1 MLFGYNQSNISY
13 LGFPKNV
20 ISLDN
25 KVSSFEDI
33 LDIMISLCKINL
45 SINSKIVCLDI
56 NEISFS
62 KEFIESVNYIDEEDP
77 RISQMI
83 DDLNLL
89 IIKNGIRIVF
99 YFGKNFFLGS
109 QIDSVK
115 NETIS
120 ILEIVSSVMNA
131 IGINY
136 PSILVRIGS
145 AYGNRK
151 KTMMDFCNSLKY
163 LKPETISLLS
173 VMNDDKPSLFSVTDL
188 LGGVYY
194 NTGIPITF
202 RTLAH
207 QFNDGSL
214 SIREA
219 MFLSASTWKSE
230 HKPFVIHAES
240 SDIDPNGIALS
251 PNPTGKIT
259 RRIPTFGLN
268 CDIIIDSPEKE
279 NCYKN
284 YITSQK
290 GLPPTVINKIGK
302 R

>member
-33 LDIMISLCKINL
+33 LDILISLSKINL
-45 SINSKIVCLDI
+45 SINSKITCLDI
-56 NEISFS
+56 NEILFS
-62 KEFIESVNYIDEEDP
+62 KDFIESPNYIDEEEG

-83 DDLNLL
+83 NELNSI
-89 IIKNGIRIVF
+89 IIKNDIRIVF
-99 YFGKNFFLGS
+99 YFGKNYFLGS
-109 QIDSVK
+109 QIESVK
-115 NETIS
+115 KETIS
-120 ILEIVSSVMNA
+120 IIEIVSSVMNT

-136 PSILVRIGS
+136 PSIFIRIGS
-145 AYGNRK
+145 AYGNSK
-151 KTMMDFCNSLKY
+151 KTMADFCNSLS
-163 LKPETISLLS
+163 LLRPETVKLLS

-194 NTGIPITF
+194 NTGIPICF

-214 SIREA
+214 SLREA
-219 MFLSASTWKSE
+219 MFLSASTWKQE
-230 HKPFVIHAES
+230 NKPFIIHSES
-240 SDIDPNGIALS
+240 SDLDINGISLS
-251 PNPTGKIT
+251 PIPSNKIT

-279 NCYKN
+279 ICYQN
-284 YITSQK
+284 YIVSQR
-290 GLPPTVINKIGK
+290 GLPPTVINKIPK
-302 R
+302 K

>member
-33 LDIMISLCKINL
+33 LDILISLCKINT
-45 SINSKIVCLDI
+45 SINSKIVCLDV

-62 KEFIESVNYIDEEDP
+62 RDFIESPNSIDEEDSK
-77 RISQMI
+77 ISDMI
-83 DDLNLL
+83 DELNS
-89 IIKNGIRIVF
+89 IIIRNEIRILF
-99 YFGKNFFLGS
+99 YIGKNYFLGS

-115 NETIS
+115 KETIA
-120 ILEIVSSVMNA
+120 ILEIISSVMNI
-131 IGINY
+131 IGISY

-151 KTMMDFCNSLKY
+151 KTMSDFCDSLKC
-163 LKPETISLLS
+163 LKPETVNLLS

-188 LGGVYY
+188 LGGIYY
-194 NTGIPITF
+194 NTGIPICF

-230 HKPFVIHAES
+230 YKPFIIHSES
-240 SDIDPNGIALS
+240 CDLDSNGISLS
-251 PNPTGKIT
+251 PNPSDRIT

-268 CDIIIDSPEKE
+268 CDVIIDSPAKE
-279 NCYKN
+279 ICYRD
-284 YITSQK
+284 YILSQK

-302 R
+302 K